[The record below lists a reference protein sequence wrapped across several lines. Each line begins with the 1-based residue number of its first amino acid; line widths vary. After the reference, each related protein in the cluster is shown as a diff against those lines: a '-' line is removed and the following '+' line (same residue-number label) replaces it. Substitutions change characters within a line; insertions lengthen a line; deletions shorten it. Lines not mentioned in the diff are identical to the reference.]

1 MQNGVSFSSGI
12 SSDCSDLSTNIVKTP
27 ILLETK
33 FQFLS
38 SVLLMFQSF
47 CSIRVLNTI
56 DTYVN
61 YQNGFDEHGF
71 TLSEKSYNRIDQ
83 LKFKRLSIYVYS
95 PSRCTLGYVGYN
107 LYNSEN
113 VIIDPQEK
121 KFGTNRSC
129 VNLSERC
136 LFNNCSPCYH
146 GYEKI
151 RTFGAG
157 VIDIDYIGYIK
168 VVILSHS
175 KVLLTFSQP

>member
-1 MQNGVSFSSGI
+1 
-12 SSDCSDLSTNIVKTP
+12 
-27 ILLETK
+27 
-33 FQFLS
+33 
-38 SVLLMFQSF
+38 MFQSF

-113 VIIDPQEK
+113 VIDPQEK
-121 KFGTNRSC
+121 NLVPTDLVLICPKGVYSIIAPRS
-129 VNLSERC
+129 SMAIKK
-136 LFNNCSPCYH
+136 
-146 GYEKI
+146 YEP
-151 RTFGAG
+151 
-157 VIDIDYIGYIK
+157 
-168 VVILSHS
+168 L
-175 KVLLTFSQP
+175 VLMS

>member
-1 MQNGVSFSSGI
+1 
-12 SSDCSDLSTNIVKTP
+12 
-27 ILLETK
+27 
-33 FQFLS
+33 
-38 SVLLMFQSF
+38 MFQSF

-121 KFGTNRSC
+121 SLVPTDLVLICPKGVYSIIAPRAIMAMKK
-129 VNLSERC
+129 
-136 LFNNCSPCYH
+136 
-146 GYEKI
+146 YEP
-151 RTFGAG
+151 
-157 VIDIDYIGYIK
+157 
-168 VVILSHS
+168 L
-175 KVLLTFSQP
+175 VLVS